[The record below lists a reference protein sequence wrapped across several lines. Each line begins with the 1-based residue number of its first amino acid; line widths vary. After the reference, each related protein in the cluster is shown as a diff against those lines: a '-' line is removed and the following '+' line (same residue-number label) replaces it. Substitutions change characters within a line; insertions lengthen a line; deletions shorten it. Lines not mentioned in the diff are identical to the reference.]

1 MPSKST
7 GPADP
12 THITSPAPHPPFA
25 QGAYGCIMKRPL
37 PCKKTKSKPS
47 NLGKLASQKNA
58 AHEVEVSNDLASIPN
73 VDMYFVRTREADCSK
88 EELDTYYT
96 QYKGTCEFLNTIQ
109 KKNLDQVLTPY
120 AGVTVRDYP
129 FKASFPFLTQLGH
142 CLTGLKELH
151 AIGYGHFDI
160 HSANILIDSKGVMRF
175 IDFGKTYKGDSMT
188 AEDVGHFKYPF
199 TPEFNWQPP
208 EFALMNAIQ
217 KEIGQEEALYKT
229 MEKKGV
235 FRLVESMLG
244 LRVETQAAE
253 LQEFWKYSSSAQ
265 EKDWVLFFKLYWRK
279 LDVWSLG
286 VVFLE
291 ILKLLFHHASF
302 VKEVWPRDS
311 VRITS
316 VLKGMLQAN
325 PRERF
330 SIEQCL
336 AALGAPAAPAAHA
349 STP

>member
-1 MPSKST
+1 MKEVSSKST
-7 GPADP
+7 
-12 THITSPAPHPPFA
+12 THATTTIQPPFA
-25 QGAYGCIMKRPL
+25 QGAYGCIMKQPL
-37 PCKKTKSKPS
+37 PCKKMKSKPS

-58 AHEVEVSNDLASIPN
+58 AHEVEVSNELVSIPD
-73 VDMYFVRTREADCSK
+73 VDLYFVRTRDGECSK

-96 QYKGTCEFLNTIQ
+96 QYKGTCEFLNTIRE
-109 KKNLDQVLTPY
+109 KNLDQVLTPY

-129 FKASFPFLTQLGH
+129 FKGSFPFLEQLKH
-142 CLTGLKELH
+142 CLTGLKHLH

-160 HSANILIDSKGVMRF
+160 HSANILIDSKGVMRY
-175 IDFGKTYKGDSMT
+175 IDFGKSYKGDSMT
-188 AEDVGHFKYPF
+188 MADVGHFKYPF

-217 KEIGQEEALYKT
+217 KGVDQTEALRT
-229 MEKKGV
+229 VVEKKGA
-235 FRLVESMLG
+235 FRLTESMLG
-244 LRVETQAAE
+244 LRVESQSAE

-291 ILKLLFHHASF
+291 ILKVLFHHESF

-311 VRITS
+311 VRSIA

-330 SIEQCL
+330 SVEQCL
-336 AALGAPAAPAAHA
+336 AALSAAPAA
-349 STP
+349 S

>member
-7 GPADP
+7 GFVDP
-12 THITSPAPHPPFA
+12 TQRKSPHLQAPFA
-25 QGAYGCIMKRPL
+25 QGAYGCIMKKPL
-37 PCKKTKSKPS
+37 PCKKMSARDS

-58 AHEVEVSNDLASIPN
+58 AHEVEVSNELALIPN
-73 VDMYFVRTREADCSK
+73 VDMYFVRARDADCSK

-109 KKNLDQVLTPY
+109 EKNLDQVLTPY
-120 AGVTVRDYP
+120 AGVTVRGYP
-129 FKASFPFLTQLGH
+129 FKASFPFLAQLTH

-175 IDFGKTYKGDSMT
+175 IDFGKSYKGDSMT
-188 AEDVGHFKYPF
+188 ADDVSHFKYPF

-217 KEIGQEEALYKT
+217 KGIGQEEAIRMVL
-229 MEKKGV
+229 EKKGS
-235 FRLVESMLG
+235 FRLVESILG
-244 LRVETQAAE
+244 LRVETQSAE

-279 LDVWSLG
+279 LDVWALG

-291 ILKLLFHHASF
+291 ILNLLFHHESF
-302 VKEVWPRDS
+302 VKEVWPRES
-311 VRITS
+311 VRITA

-330 SIEQCL
+330 SMEQCL
-336 AALGAPAAPAAHA
+336 AALASAPAAPPAAA
-349 STP
+349 S